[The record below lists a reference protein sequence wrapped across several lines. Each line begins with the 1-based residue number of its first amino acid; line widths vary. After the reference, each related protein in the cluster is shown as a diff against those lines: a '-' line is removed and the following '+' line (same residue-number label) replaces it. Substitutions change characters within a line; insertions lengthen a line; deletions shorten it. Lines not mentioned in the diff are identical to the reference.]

1 MRREYVKPVMQSEE
15 FVANEYVA
23 ACWKMKCNVPYG
35 FGYYEKNGVTGYQE
49 GQDQYI
55 AGGAKGCNED
65 YVAHGITTSEPT
77 ANAWWQATTKP
88 QGGGHKGKG
97 PHGGGHSGSVTN
109 VGEPI
114 SVFYFYEDS
123 KGHQS
128 HHFSL
133 LSSVEYEE
141 SPNAS
146 N

>member
-35 FGYYEKNGVTGYQE
+35 FGYYELNGVDGYQKD
-49 GQDQYI
+49 GDKYI
-55 AGGAKGCNED
+55 AGGAAGCDED
-65 YVAHGITTSEPT
+65 YVAHGITTLEPT
-77 ANAWWQATTKP
+77 ANAMWQKTTK
-88 QGGGHKGKG
+88 GLFG
-97 PHGGGHSGSVTN
+97 N
-109 VGEPI
+109 VINWGAPI
-114 SVFYFYEDS
+114 PVFYFYEDS

-128 HHFSL
+128 HHFSVIG
-133 LSSVEYEE
+133 SEEYEK

>member
-35 FGYYEKNGVTGYQE
+35 FGYYEKNGVTGYQR
-49 GQDQYI
+49 GKDQYI
-55 AGGAKGCNED
+55 AGGAKGCDED

-77 ANAWWQATTKP
+77 ANAWWQETTKP
-88 QGGGHKGKG
+88 QGGGYMDK
-97 PHGGGHSGSVTN
+97 
-109 VGEPI
+109 PI
-114 SVFYFYEDS
+114 PVFYFYEDS

-128 HHFSL
+128 HHFS
-133 LSSVEYEE
+133 VIGTQEYEK